1 MGLILGNA
9 VPMRWPSGPLEIA
22 RREKSEGFGARAR
35 QALER
40 WHEPSALDVLQDTPI
55 DCLVVTWAAGL
66 PADAEQWSTAAPLV
80 EAARRRNLAVVGWVD
95 GAGDHRQ
102 ALAAAKTAGLAA
114 VAIRGFRG
122 GADIPVI
129 AWSEREDVPWD
140 SAGPSSGHCR
150 QRLARCK
157 YEPGRRRRQMPAP
170 PASPGSIPTDGT
182 SSWLARGCAR
192 RSGLLSIRPARAR
205 FFPPRAMQTRSRI
218 PKWPAGAG

>member
-1 MGLILGNA
+1 
-9 VPMRWPSGPLEIA
+9 MRWPSGPLELA

-80 EAARRRNLAVVGWVD
+80 EAARRRNVAVVGWVD

-140 SAGPSSGHCR
+140 SPAPAVAIAGNVWPGVNMSQGGSAADAGPTS
-150 QRLARCK
+150 L
-157 YEPGRRRRQMPAP
+157 PGLDSNGWFIQ
-170 PASPGSIPTDGT
+170 
-182 SSWLARGCAR
+182 L
-192 RSGLLSIRPARAR
+192 ARAR
-205 FFPPRAMQTRSRI
+205 LRSPLWVAFDPPGRGESFLRTELCKCDRGFRSGRRALDDL
-218 PKWPAGAG
+218 AGR